1 MQAGGR
7 HAGGMTLAPTCADC
21 SVRNRAL
28 CGTLSDAELVALNR
42 IGHRRKLAP
51 GEMLALAGDR
61 ADLCGNVLSGA
72 LKLTAE
78 TADGREQ
85 IVGTLFPSDF
95 IGRPFAER
103 VDFTV
108 TALTA
113 SEICSF
119 PRGPFER
126 VMADH
131 AALER
136 ELLDH
141 AFSVLAVARAQM
153 LTLARRSAREKVA
166 GFLLDMASRDD
177 VRASRAIARGPVTLA
192 LPLNRGQ
199 IADLLGLTI
208 ETVSR
213 QLTKLKAAGL
223 IALPSARGV
232 TIRNE
237 AALRAIAG

>member
-1 MQAGGR
+1 MDDVR
-7 HAGGMTLAPTCADC
+7 PCAEC
-21 SVRNRAL
+21 SVRDRAL
-28 CGTLSDAELVALNR
+28 CGTLSDAELVGLNR
-42 IGHRRKLAP
+42 IGRRRRLAA
-51 GEMLALAGDR
+51 GETLTLAGDR
-61 ADLCGNVLSGA
+61 ADACGNVLSGA
-72 LKLTAE
+72 LKLTAA

-108 TALTA
+108 TALTG

-126 VMADH
+126 LMEDH

-136 ELLDH
+136 ELLNH
-141 AFSVLAVARAQM
+141 AFGVLAAARTQM

-166 GFLLDMASRDD
+166 GFLLDMASRSGAQ
-177 VRASRAIARGPVTLA
+177 ASRATSEAPVTFA
-192 LPLNRGQ
+192 LPLNRGE

-213 QLTKLKAAGL
+213 QITKLKAAGL
-223 IALPSARGV
+223 IALPSVRGV

>member
-1 MQAGGR
+1 
-7 HAGGMTLAPTCADC
+7 MTLAPTCADC
-21 SVRNRAL
+21 SVRDLAL

-42 IGHRRKLAP
+42 IGRRRRLAT
-51 GEMLALAGDR
+51 GETLAVAGEP
-61 ADLCGNVLSGA
+61 AEVCGNVLSGA
-72 LKLTAE
+72 LKLTAA

-85 IVGTLFPSDF
+85 IVGTLYPSDF
-95 IGRPFAER
+95 IGRPYAER
-103 VDFTV
+103 VEVTV

-113 SEICSF
+113 SEICAF

-126 VMADH
+126 LMEDH

-136 ELLDH
+136 QLLDQ
-141 AFSVLAVARAQM
+141 AFASLAAARTQM
-153 LTLARRSAREKVA
+153 LSLARRSAREKVA

-177 VRASRAIARGPVTLA
+177 ARACRATAEGPITLA

-199 IADLLGLTI
+199 IADLLGLSI

-213 QLTKLKAAGL
+213 QLTKLKTAGL

-237 AALRAIAG
+237 AALRAMAG

>member
-1 MQAGGR
+1 MNDAR
-7 HAGGMTLAPTCADC
+7 PCADC

-28 CGTLSDAELVALNR
+28 CGTLSDAELVALHR
-42 IGHRRKLAP
+42 IGRRRRLAA
-51 GEMLALAGDR
+51 GEMLVLAGER
-61 ADLCGNVLSGA
+61 ADACGNVQSGA
-72 LKLTAE
+72 LKLTAA

-85 IVGTLFPSDF
+85 IVGTLYPADF
-95 IGRPFAER
+95 IGRPYAER
-103 VDFTV
+103 VEFTV
-108 TALTA
+108 TALME
-113 SEICSF
+113 SEICAF

-126 VMADH
+126 LMEEH
-131 AALER
+131 AGLER
-136 ELLDH
+136 ELLNH
-141 AFSVLAVARAQM
+141 AFSVVTAARTQM

-166 GFLLDMASRDD
+166 GFLLDMASRSDSH
-177 VRASRAIARGPVTLA
+177 VSRATSDGPITFA

-223 IALPSARGV
+223 IALPSVRGV

>member
-1 MQAGGR
+1 MNDAR
-7 HAGGMTLAPTCADC
+7 SCAEC

-28 CGTLSDAELVALNR
+28 CGTLSDAELVGLNR
-42 IGHRRKLAP
+42 IGRRRRLAA
-51 GEMLALAGDR
+51 GETLAVAGER
-61 ADLCGNVLSGA
+61 ADVCGNVLSGA
-72 LKLTAE
+72 LKLTAA

-95 IGRPFAER
+95 IGRPYAER

-126 VMADH
+126 LMEDH

-136 ELLDH
+136 ELLNH
-141 AFSVLAVARAQM
+141 AFGVLAGARTQM

-166 GFLLDMASRDD
+166 GFLLDMASRSGTP
-177 VRASRAIARGPVTLA
+177 ASRAAPEAPITFA

-213 QLTKLKAAGL
+213 QITKLKAAGL
-223 IALPSARGV
+223 IALPSVRGV